1 MKATSVVLP
10 TSRASG
16 GARLRDLPSQEF
28 PQLPER
34 VAHSLQQLWNE
45 ALGSAHEALRTT
57 LLEREHA
64 AAARAVALEDSLAL
78 AREQLAVAN
87 QRAQALENSVQERDG
102 RRSLTRADRPARG
115 LSGRGP
121 HEIRGHCRSPPSGA
135 RPVAGATRGCRE
147 PLAAQG
153 RSRPPTHQKRP
164 PRSINTRSRKSGAA
178 SRRCSRSMI
187 GCGKICCK
195 PERSA
200 RPRWRCGSSSRSG
213 SVP

>member
-16 GARLRDLPSQEF
+16 GARLRDLPGQEF

-78 AREQLAVAN
+78 AREQLAAAN

-121 HEIRGHCRSPPSGA
+121 HEIRGHCRSPW
-135 RPVAGATRGCRE
+135 
-147 PLAAQG
+147 
-153 RSRPPTHQKRP
+153 RPPSFLRGGPLGTP
-164 PRSINTRSRKSGAA
+164 PPL
-178 SRRCSRSMI
+178 M
-187 GCGKICCK
+187 
-195 PERSA
+195 
-200 RPRWRCGSSSRSG
+200 
-213 SVP
+213 